1 MSKDDW
7 TNSKLGLLVYGI
19 DVFIYFIVYY
29 FRLLANRTN
38 GRAYDTMRRPSGCNV
53 CTVAVNGTS
62 YGVGDGTVG

>member
-1 MSKDDW
+1 
-7 TNSKLGLLVYGI
+7 VYGI